1 MGSISMVKS
10 IRDNKPQSH
19 ISVIVSYSITIA
31 FIPLTPVPPTQV
43 NEMTKELILINPRKR
58 SRRSTKSRK
67 VKKMARRTT
76 TRRKAPARRLTTRRK
91 TTTKRRAAPARKSTS
106 RKRSLAAKKAARTRA
121 ANKRRRSVAAKKG
134 AAKRRRTTRRKT
146 TTRRKAPAR
155 RRTTRRKAP
164 ARRRTTRRKATKR
177 RTTRRKSPARRR
189 TTRRKAAPKR
199 RSTSRRRRVSR
210 RRTTRA
216 RKMSLGGAYKFVMNN
231 MTSFEAFAALG
242 VGLVAGIK
250 LPALAESLIARAT
263 NYNID
268 LTSTW
273 RGPLAGAVL
282 TGLLGYTL
290 MSFGVV
296 NSSVAN
302 TIALAGVTVGALNLA
317 SSYLGL
323 PVPGVALQG
332 GSAGFGFLGGDT
344 MRDSD
349 SIIAFG
355 NMHPDSMEMAP
366 MSGYQ
371 DMGRIV
377 NVF

>member
-1 MGSISMVKS
+1 MAGT
-10 IRDNKPQSH
+10 DLL
-19 ISVIVSYSITIA
+19 IV
-31 FIPLTPVPPTQV
+31 
-43 NEMTKELILINPRKR
+43 NPRKR
-58 SRRSTKSRK
+58 SLRSTKSRK
-67 VKKMARRTT
+67 VKPMARRTT
-76 TRRKAPARRLTTRRK
+76 TRRKAPARKRTTRRK
-91 TTTKRRAAPARKSTS
+91 TATKRRAAPKRKSTS

-146 TTRRKAPAR
+146 TTRRKSPAR
-155 RRTTRRKAP
+155 RRTTRRKSP
-164 ARRRTTRRKATKR
+164 ARRRTTRRKSTKR

-189 TTRRKAAPKR
+189 TTRRKSTKR

-210 RRTTRA
+210 RRTTRS
-216 RKMSLGGAYKFVMNN
+216 RRMSLSGAYKFVMNN

-250 LPALAESLIARAT
+250 LPALATLALGKVGIT
-263 NYNID
+263 GVD

-273 RGPLAGAVL
+273 RGPVSGAVL
-282 TGLLGYTL
+282 TGLLGYAL
-290 MSFGVV
+290 MSMGVV

-317 SSYLGL
+317 NTYLGL
-323 PVPGVALQG
+323 PVPGIALQEN
-332 GSAGFGFLGGDT
+332 GSSGFGFLAGDT
-344 MRDSD
+344 LRDSD

-355 NMHPDSMEMAP
+355 GLGNMEMEP
-366 MSGYQ
+366 MSGYH